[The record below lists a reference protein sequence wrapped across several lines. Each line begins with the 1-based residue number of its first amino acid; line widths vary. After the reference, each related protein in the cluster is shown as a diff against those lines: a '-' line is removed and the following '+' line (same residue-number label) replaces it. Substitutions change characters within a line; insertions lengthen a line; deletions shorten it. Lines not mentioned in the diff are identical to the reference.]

1 MSPPVS
7 VFGRLSPPS
16 TARLLAGILKLL
28 EKEREWPMLMVIFW
42 CAMAA
47 LTYWFAALE

>member
-1 MSPPVS
+1 MGVS
-7 VFGRLSPPS
+7 VLSTP

-28 EKEREWPMLMVIFW
+28 GKESESPMLILIFW

-47 LTYWFAALE
+47 LTYWFATLE